1 MEINITYLSLY
12 ANYDLK
18 SEKKIQSVKTRALIN
33 NLKDKEGSGY
43 VSDIMVFSEV
53 DKKYMKSMNT
63 KFAFLSKYIRYN
75 FKKEEVM
82 VFIKQQKYQHIV
94 CKIKKGIIYFILDM
108 KTILFICKTPK
119 NEDY

>member
-1 MEINITYLSLY
+1 MPSKINSCISVIIKQ
-12 ANYDLK
+12 DLN
-18 SEKKIQSVKTRALIN
+18 KKDR
-33 NLKDKEGSGY
+33 
-43 VSDIMVFSEV
+43 
-53 DKKYMKSMNT
+53 
-63 KFAFLSKYIRYN
+63 RYN